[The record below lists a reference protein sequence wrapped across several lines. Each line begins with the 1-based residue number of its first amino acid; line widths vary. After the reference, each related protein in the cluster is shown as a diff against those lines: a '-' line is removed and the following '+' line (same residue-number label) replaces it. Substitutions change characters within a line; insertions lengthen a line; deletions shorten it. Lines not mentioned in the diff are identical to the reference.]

1 MLIEKKGECPWNF
14 IDRTWHEKKGQ
25 IIAKQVPLEYI
36 VMDEE
41 WGDNRIMDN
50 RIMDTQQVYKWVCHP
65 PSRMNHQV
73 DMSPTP
79 IIIIIG

>member
-1 MLIEKKGECPWNF
+1 MK
-14 IDRTWHEKKGQ
+14 KKGQ

-41 WGDNRIMDN
+41 WGDNRIMDNRIMDN

>member
-1 MLIEKKGECPWNF
+1 
-14 IDRTWHEKKGQ
+14 
-25 IIAKQVPLEYI
+25 
-36 VMDEE
+36 MDEE